1 MLQSGQ
7 LNRRYDYNSDD
18 DAGSEVSSL
27 HSESM
32 SQFGASSRCTEDVGD
47 VIRYIMV
54 YKTRVRYQACIFD
67 WLEGV

>member
-1 MLQSGQ
+1 MLTGARSVYLQSGQ
-7 LNRRYDYNSDD
+7 LNRRYEYASDD

-47 VIRYIMV
+47 ILR
-54 YKTRVRYQACIFD
+54 
-67 WLEGV
+67 

>member
-1 MLQSGQ
+1 MPVTVYLQSGQ
-7 LNRRYDYNSDD
+7 LNRRYEYASDD

-47 VIRYIMV
+47 ILR
-54 YKTRVRYQACIFD
+54 
-67 WLEGV
+67 